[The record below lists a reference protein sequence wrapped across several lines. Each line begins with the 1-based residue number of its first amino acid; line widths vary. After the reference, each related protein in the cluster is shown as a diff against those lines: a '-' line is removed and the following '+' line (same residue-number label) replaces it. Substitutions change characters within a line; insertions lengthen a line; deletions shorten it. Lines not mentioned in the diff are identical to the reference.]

1 MPTVRGAEERPPPGG
16 RNCGT
21 SNLRTLSERRYE
33 DVWQRT
39 GRTFFRITPPP
50 LSAANGEITLSRN
63 CMVPGRKPD
72 AMNTNSL
79 VRIIEKKQLSK
90 YEGKKQKT
98 NVGPK
103 YVAGG
108 FDY

>member
-1 MPTVRGAEERPPPGG
+1 
-16 RNCGT
+16 
-21 SNLRTLSERRYE
+21 
-33 DVWQRT
+33 
-39 GRTFFRITPPP
+39 
-50 LSAANGEITLSRN
+50 
-63 CMVPGRKPD
+63 MVPGRKPD

-90 YEGKKQKT
+90 YEGKKQKA

-103 YVAGG
+103 YVTGG